1 MTKPKRSIDFSAID
15 TYRDNIA
22 QSEPLKSLSPLE
34 PVNDLPINQL
44 DPAPWNARRY
54 FDSEQIKLLGQD
66 MLENGQI
73 HAIMVRPTEN
83 GRFEVVVGERR
94 LRAAQVAGM
103 PTLKANIRQLTNRE
117 ARRIGLS
124 ENLQRQD
131 LNDYEE
137 TIGWLDLL
145 SVELEPLPEFK
156 LLCQQNND
164 IRVVVAKILNR
175 YQNEFRGKTKIYNN
189 VIVNPNHFIMG
200 SPIESKILEVFQ
212 NSHHITWESFVT
224 NRLPILSLPQDL
236 LDVMQ
241 RGELEYTKAKELSK
255 IKDPKTRA
263 DLLER
268 VLQLSLPLTQIKT
281 LVSQAQKALTPAPPP
296 SFPKLRPRVQTIAK
310 QIDTLP
316 AKKRQQAE
324 ALLNQLERLFST

>member
-1 MTKPKRSIDFSAID
+1 MTKTKRHIDFSAID

-34 PVNDLPINQL
+34 PVNDLPISQL

-54 FDSEQIKLLGQD
+54 FDPEQIRLLGQD

-73 HAIMVRPTEN
+73 HSIMVRPTDN

-94 LRAAQVAGM
+94 LRAAQAAGM
-103 PTLKANIRQLTNRE
+103 PTLKANIRQLSNRE

-124 ENLQRQD
+124 ENLQREN

-137 TIGWLDLL
+137 TTGWLDLIA
-145 SVELEPLPEFK
+145 LEFEALPEFK
-156 LLCQQNND
+156 LFLKEQEEPRFAVA
-164 IRVVVAKILNR
+164 RVLVR
-175 YQNEFRGKTKIYNN
+175 FQNEYRGKSKTTNN
-189 VIVNPNHFIMG
+189 VIG
-200 SPIESKILEVFQ
+200 KIQRLVTGTPLETIIQDVFK
-212 NSHHITWESFVT
+212 NAIGLTWESFVI
-224 NRLPILSLPQDL
+224 NRLPILALPQDL
-236 LDVMQ
+236 QEVMN

-281 LVSQAQKALTPAPPP
+281 LVSQALKALIPALPP
-296 SFPKLRPRVQTIAK
+296 SLPKLRPRVQTIAK

-316 AKKRQQAE
+316 EKKRQQAE
-324 ALLNQLERLFST
+324 ALLKQLERLFST